1 MFFKLI
7 LEGGHLGAGKS
18 YDIVRYLR
26 GRDIVSVLSW
36 AFHIPRAKKKES
48 GKGIKLIKEISEK
61 EYLVGKKREKTDPY
75 LNPPGRG
82 PRNSQRYDA
91 RRGSIW

>member
-26 GRDIVSVLSW
+26 GKDIVSVLSW
-36 AFHIPRAKKKES
+36 AFSIPRAKKKDS
-48 GKGIKLIKEISEK
+48 GKGIKLIKEISK
-61 EYLVGKKREKTDPY
+61 TEYLVGKKREKTDPY
-75 LNPPGRG
+75 LNPPGR
-82 PRNSQRYDA
+82 RLRSSQQYDA
-91 RRGSIW
+91 RGGRIW

>member
-36 AFHIPRAKKKES
+36 AFSIPRAKKKDS

-75 LNPPGRG
+75 LNPPGR
-82 PRNSQRYDA
+82 RLRSSQRYDA
-91 RRGSIW
+91 RGGRIC

>member
-18 YDIVRYLR
+18 YDIVKYLK

-36 AFHIPRAKKKES
+36 AFNIPRAKKKDS

-75 LNPPGRG
+75 LNPPGRRV
-82 PRNSQRYDA
+82 RNSQVYDA
-91 RRGSIW
+91 RGGRIW